1 MDISNKSL
9 VLLLVVAVIITTFGV
24 VTNLQSV
31 GRLTEPALV
40 GHVTSQ
46 QIGNVSLTV
55 TSQTSVVLRW
65 QNLGWGSGYVNSTC
79 NNCTMTTKGAGA
91 VSAQCCLSGWS
102 TAIGSGLLLEN
113 QGNTDVSL
121 QINFTDNET
130 SIGGTAP
137 KIYWQLLKDQT
148 AANPNGSVVQDT
160 ADSCVEGWLNAATWT
175 ELSGSGTPFYACGSA
190 ATYNYTFANTKD
202 EVELNFNITIPDDAT
217 QAAFSMGV
225 MFIANSA

>member
-1 MDISNKSL
+1 MELSNKTL
-9 VLLLVVAVIITTFGV
+9 ALLLVAAIV
-24 VTNLQSV
+24 VTIGGTIANQYT
-31 GRLTEPALV
+31 LTRFGDTTPTGYAA
-40 GHVTSQ
+40 SQ
-46 QIGNVSLTV
+46 RIGNVSLTV

-65 QNLGWGSGYVNSTC
+65 QNIGWGSGYINSTC
-79 NNCTMTTKGAGA
+79 NNCTMTTFGAGA
-91 VSAQCCLSGWS
+91 VSAQCCLIGWA
-102 TAIGSGLLLEN
+102 TPIGSGLLLEN

-130 SIGGTAP
+130 TIGGTNP

-160 ADSCVEGWLNAATWT
+160 ADSCVEGWLNASQWT
-175 ELSGSGTPFYACGSA
+175 EVDSSGTPFYACGSA
-190 ATYNYTFANTKD
+190 ATFNYTFDNQKD